1 MMFVSEKEKD
11 KSKKHVM
18 SGTQV
23 TKTHSEHLRSERK
36 TQVFNSGFQAL
47 NAEHWIFAGRSG
59 QRALQFTLLSFA
71 LCLFTLLAGCDETF
85 NPIIERES
93 NPYSIYG
100 YLESPVD
107 TNWIRV
113 SEVRNNLYLD
123 ENATIDAVVTLEHL
137 ESGQMETLQDS
148 LVQYEAG
155 IYAFNFRSTMAL
167 EPEQTYLLKADRED
181 GQTSSAMV
189 RMPPMFPE
197 PVYSIRPTSSHDIV
211 EARIVGIDYLAE
223 VNVIYHVRNESTGH
237 VRRFVFHHIQ
247 YVSDQSPGVYLAL
260 IYPTTHEDRID
271 KYYEQFGQTGAIL
284 YRQLY
289 VASASDNWIDFP
301 TLDPLVKELPDIG
314 NVENGTGYLVG
325 ITSQIFAMPCDFC
338 VQEN

>member
-1 MMFVSEKEKD
+1 MFVSEKAKD
-11 KSKKHVM
+11 KREKHLL
-18 SGTQV
+18 SGAQV
-23 TKTHSEHLRSERK
+23 TKTHSEYHRSVK
-36 TQVFNSGFQAL
+36 KNHVVNSGFQAL
-47 NAEHWIFAGRSG
+47 ISGHWIFARGSG
-59 QRALQFTLLSFA
+59 QRTLQLTLLSFA
-71 LCLFTLLAGCDETF
+71 LCLFTLLASCDETF
-85 NPIIERES
+85 KPITERES
-93 NPYSIYG
+93 HPYSIYG

-113 SEVRNNLYLD
+113 SEVRNNLFLD
-123 ENATIDAVVTLEHL
+123 ENATIDAMVTLQHL
-137 ESGQMETLQDS
+137 ESGQTETLQDT

-167 EPEQTYLLKADRED
+167 EPEQTYLLKAERSD

-314 NVENGTGYLVG
+314 NVENGTGYLAG
-325 ITSQIFAMPCDFC
+325 ITSQTFAMPCDFC
-338 VQEN
+338 RQED